1 MTGEERDA
9 LVLELQDR
17 LGEIE
22 CELYDLEAQRIQIE
36 EREEELRPEDERIRR
51 RIWELEDTACE
62 YAEDAS

>member
-22 CELYDLEAQRIQIE
+22 VEMYDLEAERIRIE
-36 EREEELRPEDERIRR
+36 EREAELRPEDERIRA